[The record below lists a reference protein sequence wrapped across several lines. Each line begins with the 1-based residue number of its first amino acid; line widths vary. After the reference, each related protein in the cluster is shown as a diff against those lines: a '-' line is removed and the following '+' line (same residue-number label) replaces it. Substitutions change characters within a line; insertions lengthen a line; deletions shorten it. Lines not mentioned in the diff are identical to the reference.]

1 MPDKNMRAVIWL
13 VKTNKRILMT
23 PAVPLG
29 KERWLISQTAGGN
42 RAYRKY
48 LIRSQRHSVRM
59 VSTLCGPVLQ
69 SGYIMAN
76 WLTGIPG
83 LVVEL
88 IPGNQRWSYI
98 TEHLLTEHWS
108 YRCTSLIWS
117 GFSCFCIHSM
127 MIS

>member
-1 MPDKNMRAVIWL
+1 MS
-13 VKTNKRILMT
+13 

-59 VSTLCGPVLQ
+59 ASTLCGPVLQ

-88 IPGNQRWSYI
+88 IPGNQR
-98 TEHLLTEHWS
+98 
-108 YRCTSLIWS
+108 
-117 GFSCFCIHSM
+117 
-127 MIS
+127 